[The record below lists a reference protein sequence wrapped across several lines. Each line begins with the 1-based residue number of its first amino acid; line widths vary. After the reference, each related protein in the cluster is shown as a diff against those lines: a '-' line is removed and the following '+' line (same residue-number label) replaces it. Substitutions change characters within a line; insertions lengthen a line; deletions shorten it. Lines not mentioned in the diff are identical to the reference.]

1 MVAAVASPIDTTG
14 CALYDTRYWRVGGAM
29 HRRWA
34 DTPTGLILHDAQ
46 KLRAT
51 SLADAGRRW
60 ERATEMVTYEDVT
73 ELFLMAVE
81 ATGLT
86 FHPEFWLNSQTLERE
101 FACALHQGPCE
112 EAEEAATCSV
122 SFAWGPLDTV
132 LSQEGAAGICEFFH
146 EPDED
151 CPHLHTENVPP
162 LALDLAYTLP
172 LDHAMR
178 LNELD
183 LRQLARRL
191 KLRAS
196 ERSSR
201 AVATQPTISLTLGD
215 QTMEAEAITIQQRVE
230 LSLWNPDDLNAFPM
244 RGSGG
249 EHQPRHGAR
258 NRPRASLASQRDA
271 DDADDADDANQPHPE
286 DWLPHLFAEVADD
299 ILGVLVTL
307 ESSRSSGNSNGQQ
320 N

>member
-1 MVAAVASPIDTTG
+1 
-14 CALYDTRYWRVGGAM
+14 
-29 HRRWA
+29 
-34 DTPTGLILHDAQ
+34 
-46 KLRAT
+46 
-51 SLADAGRRW
+51 
-60 ERATEMVTYEDVT
+60 MVTYEDVT
-73 ELFLMAVE
+73 DLFLAAIE

-86 FHPEFWLNSQTLERE
+86 YHPEFWLNNQTLERE

-112 EAEEAATCSV
+112 EAENRATCSV

-132 LSQEGAAGICEFFH
+132 LSIDGAEGICDFFH

-162 LALDLAYTLP
+162 LELDLTYSLP
-172 LDHAMR
+172 LDRAIR

-201 AVATQPTISLTLGD
+201 AVETRPTIALALGD

-230 LSLWNPDDLNAFPM
+230 LSLWNPDDVNAFPM
-244 RGSGG
+244 KGLGG
-249 EHQPRHGAR
+249 ERRAGHMTVNPRRGAR
-258 NRPRASLASQRDA
+258 ANHQDNPDEV
-271 DDADDADDANQPHPE
+271 NQPQPE

-299 ILGVLVTL
+299 ILRVLVTL
-307 ESSRSSGNSNGQQ
+307 ESSRSGAN
-320 N
+320 